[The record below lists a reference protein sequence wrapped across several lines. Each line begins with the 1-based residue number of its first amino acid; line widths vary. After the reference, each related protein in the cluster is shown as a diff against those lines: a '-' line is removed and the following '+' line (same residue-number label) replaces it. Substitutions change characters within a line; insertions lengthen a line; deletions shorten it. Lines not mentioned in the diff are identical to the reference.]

1 MYWIVFVFCS
11 VLHKLNRSMRAEV
24 ARVELEFWSSGRREP
39 GMTLTENRSWGAMM
53 GPARHLLHDL
63 REVLAQLVVA
73 RRCSSFE
80 SLPSVLCPLCLFCLL
95 SEKDPFKTKINLYK
109 YFSACP
115 RALGQ
120 QLRATL
126 TLWQWVFEEAR
137 VATGTNHSKL
147 HCVHSDY
154 RKWHDAGQCAI
165 QNLRQSIYFEFSAQ
179 KGCFDQG
186 VSCFDGFGDDS
197 QGFFAVYRELFE
209 ADNWNWLSQMNVPD
223 VAHCERQLMQRRNSG
238 RPVHLP
244 TMVLQPFWIYSHRVH
259 KCTLRWG
266 Q

>member
-1 MYWIVFVFCS
+1 MYCIVFAFCS

-73 RRCSSFE
+73 RRCSFE

-126 TLWQWVFEEAR
+126 TLWHWVFEEAR
-137 VATGTNHSKL
+137 VATGTNKSNYTAYTVTTGNDMMLANVQSKI
-147 HCVHSDY
+147 CVKVYILSS
-154 RKWHDAGQCAI
+154 A
-165 QNLRQSIYFEFSAQ
+165 LRRVALTKVSPALKDLVMTLKVFSQYIA
-179 KGCFDQG
+179 
-186 VSCFDGFGDDS
+186 SCS
-197 QGFFAVYRELFE
+197 RQITE
-209 ADNWNWLSQMNVPD
+209 NWLSQMKVPD

-244 TMVLQPFWIYSHRVH
+244 TVVLQPFWIYSHSVH